1 MALAHSP
8 LGPGGATGTSV
19 GGSATGAAAAL
30 APAPRVVRRLAGVPA
45 AAAELERRFR
55 VELLDAA
62 AALRVD
68 MVGLG

>member
-1 MALAHSP
+1 M
-8 LGPGGATGTSV
+8 
-19 GGSATGAAAAL
+19 
-30 APAPRVVRRLAGVPA
+30 AGVPA